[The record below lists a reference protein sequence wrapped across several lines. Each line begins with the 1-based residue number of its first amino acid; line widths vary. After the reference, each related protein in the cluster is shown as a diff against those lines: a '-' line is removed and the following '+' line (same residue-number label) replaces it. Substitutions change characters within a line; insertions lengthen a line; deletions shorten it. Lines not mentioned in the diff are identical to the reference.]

1 MRLSEMLKEDNVLIG
16 FKGTQKKDII
26 NELIELADKSG
37 RIRDKEEALRAVMA
51 REEMMSTGLEHGIAI
66 PHAKTDS
73 VSEIVMALGIS
84 KQGIDFES
92 VDGEPSKIFFLL
104 LAPETAATANV
115 KLLAQIARVTSS
127 AEFRSRIV
135 SADSPAE
142 VIDIISNA
150 E

>member
-1 MRLSEMLKEDNVLIG
+1 MLKEDNVLIG

>member
-37 RIRDKEEALRAVMA
+37 RIRDKEEALRAVMT

>member
-26 NELIELADKSG
+26 DELIELADKSG
-37 RIRDKEEALRAVMA
+37 RIRNKEEALRAVMA

-84 KQGIDFES
+84 KEGIDFES

>member
-26 NELIELADKSG
+26 DELIELADKSG
-37 RIRDKEEALRAVMA
+37 RIRNKEEALRAVMA